1 MSKKEKL
8 QKALAVSLMLTN
20 IFCSPVWADPVD
32 GVQGADG
39 AAITKNEEISSG
51 VSGAYTADNGT
62 DGGDASGG
70 GTGGDG
76 GNGGSVTVNDT
87 VTGTIS
93 GAIEIT
99 ATGGDGA
106 LGGRGTTASSQDQGP
121 HGDSG
126 AGGDSKV
133 AVAVRGSGITT
144 VNNITVAAKAGSG
157 STVFVHATHQSDG
170 ANGDKG
176 GSAAAIGL
184 QAAGSN
190 TLVTITAADI
200 TISAEGGN
208 GGYGISSYSNGG
220 VGGMG
225 GAAEAYG
232 LKAATNSF
240 DLTINDIRVTAKGGA
255 GGAGGAG
262 GDSGNVGDGKAAGVG
277 GKAVAWGI
285 EAVNSNIIGTVNSI
299 DAVARGGVGN
309 NGGAGSSDGQVGI
322 SSAGTDGMAYAV
334 SSDYGT
340 VDLTVTAG
348 IKAEATGGYGGR
360 WRSWSKCRWKKGSGI

>member
-1 MSKKEKL
+1 ML
-8 QKALAVSLMLTN
+8 CQKGKAAESTG
-20 IFCSPVWADPVD
+20 CKPDADKYFLFTRLGRSGGRCARGRRSSD
-32 GVQGADG
+32 H
-39 AAITKNEEISSG
+39 KNEEISSG

-87 VTGTIS
+87 VTGTIG

-157 STVFVHATHQSDG
+157 STIFVHATHQSDG

-240 DLTINDIRVTAKGGA
+240 DLTINDIRVTAKRRCR
-255 GGAGGAG
+255 
-262 GDSGNVGDGKAAGVG
+262 
-277 GKAVAWGI
+277 WC
-285 EAVNSNIIGTVNSI
+285 
-299 DAVARGGVGN
+299 
-309 NGGAGSSDGQVGI
+309 
-322 SSAGTDGMAYAV
+322 
-334 SSDYGT
+334 
-340 VDLTVTAG
+340 
-348 IKAEATGGYGGR
+348 R
-360 WRSWSKCRWKKGSGI
+360 WRWW